1 MTEPSER
8 TMLRKEGDKTKMN
21 IDKIKV
27 KTERIKS
34 LNNGPWLW
42 SSGQCACLPISN
54 PATVFSAKF
63 VFEKKENKQKEVG
76 LAHFLKKSI

>member
-27 KTERIKS
+27 DPFVND
-34 LNNGPWLW
+34 NNCPT
-42 SSGQCACLPISN
+42 SSSSSTLQ
-54 PATVFSAKF
+54 VY
-63 VFEKKENKQKEVG
+63 
-76 LAHFLKKSI
+76 